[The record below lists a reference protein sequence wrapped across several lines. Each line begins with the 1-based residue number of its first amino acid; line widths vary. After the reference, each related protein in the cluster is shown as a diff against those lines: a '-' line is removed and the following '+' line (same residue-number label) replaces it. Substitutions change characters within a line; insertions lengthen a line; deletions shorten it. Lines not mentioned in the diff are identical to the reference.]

1 MKQSNRMIHRR
12 WALTVSTVFVVAIP
26 LFAMA
31 AFQSDS
37 AAEISDEKLKA
48 VASAYIQVFKIN
60 QSYKAKIEASQTTEE
75 ANELQQTAN
84 QEMIDAIESEENVT
98 VNEYNEV
105 IGALADD
112 EELRERLQAHVD
124 EIQEQE
130 SEKD

>member
-12 WALTVSTVFVVAIP
+12 WALMVSTVFVVAIP

-48 VASAYIQVFKIN
+48 VARAYIQVFKIN
-60 QSYKAKIEASQTTEE
+60 QSYKSKIEASQTTEE

-130 SEKD
+130 SDKD